1 MGLNGERL
9 GHCRPPNDASK
20 LLACITPGGWVALVS
35 QYHGYF
41 VGNRMNPWSISPQS
55 LDWISNFIRR
65 KQLRRITECGSG
77 ASTVMLEQLAR
88 QYPAMTIVSLEHED
102 AWFKDTYR
110 QLEAANYPTTAL
122 EFAPLG
128 PIQLP
133 LPPPPHTAQTD
144 QWYGYRPRRRSP
156 AVDLLL
162 VDGPPGESRRFARLP
177 APYVIAVAT
186 GGYVILDD
194 YERDEEQ
201 AIVRR
206 WQADFGFE
214 LVETVT
220 FTENRDDNTT
230 LAVLYKPR
238 WAWLKVRWRKV
249 RQGWGGALK
258 TGQRR
263 SVG

>member
-1 MGLNGERL
+1 M
-9 GHCRPPNDASK
+9 K
-20 LLACITPGGWVALVS
+20 
-35 QYHGYF
+35 YHGS
-41 VGNRMNPWSISPQS
+41 VAGNTINPWSISPQS
-55 LDWISNFIRR
+55 LDWISGFIQR

-110 QLEAANYPTTAL
+110 QLEAANCPTTAL
-122 EFAPLG
+122 EFAPLA
-128 PIQLP
+128 PMQLP
-133 LPPPPHTAQTD
+133 LPRPPHTAQTN
-144 QWYGYRPRRRSP
+144 QWYGYRPRRSP
-156 AVDLLL
+156 VVDLLL
-162 VDGPPGESRRFARLP
+162 VDGPPGGSSRFARLP
-177 APYVIAVAT
+177 APYFIPVAT

-194 YERDEEQ
+194 YEREEEQ

-220 FTENRDDNTT
+220 FRENRDDNTT

-238 WAWLKVRWRKV
+238 WAWLKVRWRQV
-249 RQGWGGALK
+249 RQRLFAALNM
-258 TGQRR
+258 GRQR